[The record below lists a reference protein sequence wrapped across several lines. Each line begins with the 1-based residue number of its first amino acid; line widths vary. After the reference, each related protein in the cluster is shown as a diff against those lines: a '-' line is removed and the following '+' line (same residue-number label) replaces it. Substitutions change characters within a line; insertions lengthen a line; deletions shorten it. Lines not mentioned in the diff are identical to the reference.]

1 MKIAIYGSRRQ
12 HAAIGGIARF
22 LDVLRSRAIVI
33 AMHQK
38 LLAHL
43 AEIAPDIIDG
53 VTEAETPDGADLVV
67 SLGGD
72 GTFLRAAVWVGDLE
86 IPIVGVNT
94 GHLGFLSAISL
105 EELPHLPEFIENDR
119 FRLERRSLLCLE
131 KPEMPQFVGRY
142 ALNDISITKEESAS
156 MISAAVSL
164 DGIFLADYRA
174 DGLIVCTS
182 TGSTAY
188 SMSVGGPIVQPT
200 VDVNVISPV
209 AAHSLSMRPLVVG
222 AHSRISIVPSGRSRQ
237 VRVAVDGRSV
247 PVDMDTEIVIS
258 RAPFCVKV
266 LQMADHSFADTLRS
280 KLHWGEQ

>member
-12 HAAIGGIARF
+12 HSAIAGIARF
-22 LDVLRSRAIVI
+22 LDVLRGRGIAI

-43 AEIAPDIIDG
+43 AEIAPDIIGG
-53 VTEAETPDGADLVV
+53 VAEAATPAGADLVV

-72 GTFLRAAVWVGDLE
+72 GTFLRSAVWVCDLE

-94 GHLGFLSAISL
+94 GHLGFLSAMSL
-105 EELPHLPEFIENDR
+105 EELPHLPELIENDR
-119 FRLERRSLLCLE
+119 FRLESRTLLCLSQ
-131 KPEMPQFVGRY
+131 PQMPDFVGRY

-174 DGLIVCTS
+174 DGLIICTS

-209 AAHSLSMRPLVVG
+209 AAHSLSMRPLVVDG
-222 AHSRISIVPSGRSRQ
+222 RSRISIVPQGRSSQ
-237 VRVAVDGRSV
+237 VRVALDGRSA
-247 PVDMDTEIVIS
+247 PVDMGTEIVIS

-266 LQMADHSFADTLRS
+266 LQKADHSFADTLRS